1 MSCERIFEPTCL
13 IHDPVGSS
21 RGPCTRLALDVDE
34 NKKGFLNIKLTRALR
49 NRSYHLLLGDLT
61 DHSIVCYVECEL
73 EKEYIAWLDTTDH
86 SKEWFH
92 FNLGAPIKS
101 AKFASTIKGYEIKKG
116 CLFQV
121 KWIQQNGETWGLLSR
136 IDRSIIP

>member
-1 MSCERIFEPTCL
+1 MIQL
-13 IHDPVGSS
+13 
-21 RGPCTRLALDVDE
+21 GPAVVLAL
-34 NKKGFLNIKLTRALR
+34 GLLSMLTTIRKVFWHQTLGELR
-49 NRSYHLLLGDLT
+49 NTSYHLLLGDLT